1 MEDSERRKRR
11 HYAREIE
18 RREQERRGK
27 ERERRESQWL
37 HMLTYFSFVYSLP
50 PSWDY
55 VIRSSM
61 ERNSRHYSH

>member
-27 ERERRESQWL
+27 ERERREREKRRRQL
-37 HMLTYFSFVYSLP
+37 ECLCGRTG
-50 PSWDY
+50 
-55 VIRSSM
+55 I
-61 ERNSRHYSH
+61 